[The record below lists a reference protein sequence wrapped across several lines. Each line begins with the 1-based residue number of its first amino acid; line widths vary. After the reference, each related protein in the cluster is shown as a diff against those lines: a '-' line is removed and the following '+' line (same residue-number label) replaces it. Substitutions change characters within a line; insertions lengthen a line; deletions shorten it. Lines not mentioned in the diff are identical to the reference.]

1 MSLCGYCKVLTSS
14 RKPPISCHGTCKKQ
28 YHASCIGVPAEM
40 APLFTSVPGL
50 SWKCKDCV
58 NVDLNAG
65 ETKIEEILERKCTT
79 FFNEISVKL
88 ESMKSEITKTTCDKI
103 SQLPLTQ
110 TSSSS
115 PTYAE
120 KLRAG
125 SQPKIIIKPK
135 NRNQQNETT
144 KSDILSKV
152 NPVEEEIC
160 VNKVRHISNGGI
172 LLGCNNA
179 DEVCK
184 LKKLAE
190 EKLSDNYE
198 IRELKNVYPRIR
210 VVGMTC
216 EFNEE
221 VFLQYMKKQND
232 GIFNSSSECKLINF
246 CPTKN
251 KRSIFQ
257 ATLQV
262 DVLTYKKVIEAGK
275 LFIGLDSCTVYE
287 AFYLPRCFKC
297 NSYNHTAKFC
307 RSDLSCPLCAGNHEY
322 NSCSVSQDQYKCVN
336 CCSIKEKQKIDIDVK
351 HAVWNY
357 GNCSAYKQEVNKLK
371 RDVFG
376 SNQ

>member
-1 MSLCGYCKVLTSS
+1 M
-14 RKPPISCHGTCKKQ
+14 
-28 YHASCIGVPAEM
+28 
-40 APLFTSVPGL
+40 
-50 SWKCKDCV
+50 
-58 NVDLNAG
+58 
-65 ETKIEEILERKCTT
+65 
-79 FFNEISVKL
+79 
-88 ESMKSEITKTTCDKI
+88 
-103 SQLPLTQ
+103 
-110 TSSSS
+110 
-115 PTYAE
+115 
-120 KLRAG
+120 
-125 SQPKIIIKPK
+125 
-135 NRNQQNETT
+135 
-144 KSDILSKV
+144 
-152 NPVEEEIC
+152 
-160 VNKVRHISNGGI
+160 NKVRHISNGGI